1 MTRTESLEKRFPHF
15 SFSLIDLFKMMDKT
29 KTNKYLPVFC
39 KILSEEFKKRCENF
53 GYILD
58 IKEGLKSEGISV
70 DNLTTEE
77 IVIVDIFKGIFPNE
91 SFDLLN
97 DFIDYME
104 RNLIDNKDI
113 LTYKD
118 SNEIRNAVAMA
129 SIKENEKSLENECY
143 KEFEDST
150 WLAVRPLTFNS
161 SLKYGAG
168 TKWCTT
174 MKNEKSYFKK
184 YTLGGAMI
192 YIINKK
198 TGYKFALNKII
209 DVYDRHNGEISLWNM
224 VDDRVDF
231 LNLDIDEYM
240 YPVIKKIATTTIP
253 NSTYLTPE
261 LRELLYKECSEKIRE
276 IYPVAEE
283 EITVRETLEVVE
295 TMEVPIVRMGR
306 DYNYDDNE

>member
-1 MTRTESLEKRFPHF
+1 
-15 SFSLIDLFKMMDKT
+15 
-29 KTNKYLPVFC
+29 
-39 KILSEEFKKRCENF
+39 
-53 GYILD
+53 
-58 IKEGLKSEGISV
+58 
-70 DNLTTEE
+70 
-77 IVIVDIFKGIFPNE
+77 
-91 SFDLLN
+91 
-97 DFIDYME
+97 
-104 RNLIDNKDI
+104 
-113 LTYKD
+113 
-118 SNEIRNAVAMA
+118 MA

-184 YTLGGAMI
+184 YTLNGAMI